1 MICVRL
7 HQTFF
12 IVKGLISC
20 QFLPPGGSIGT
31 EYNLQLLFSERSQN
45 FSIIQQPLKLEKN
58 RHSLG
63 YHGILEFFK
72 CI

>member
-1 MICVRL
+1 MICVRW

-20 QFLPPGGSIGT
+20 QFLPPGGSIGPV
-31 EYNLQLLFSERSQN
+31 YNLQRLFSERSQN

-58 RHSLG
+58 SHSLG
-63 YHGILEFFK
+63 FHGILEFLK
-72 CI
+72 YI